1 MTVAVLFPN
10 KTVVTLGLAAGA
22 LLAATGSQAETF
34 AETILE
40 CRILTDREQRY
51 QCYDDA
57 EQQQAEAQRV
67 TRDVGKFDY
76 ESTSDPITGQTEH
89 SVFLRSD
96 RGLNRRRNP
105 IELELTCDSTEPGDY
120 RLVLNWG
127 EFLPSTEPEVTTR
140 IGQGESVTGT
150 WQTGRFRERTIF
162 PGAESGFTKVEL
174 INELE
179 AEAEAGNT
187 TLVFRTTP
195 YNYTP
200 ITAVFDMT
208 GFTDVIQPM
217 RSSCQ
222 F

>member
-10 KTVVTLGLAAGA
+10 KTAVTLGLAAGA
-22 LLAATGSQAETF
+22 LLAAAASQAETF
-34 AETILE
+34 AESILE
-40 CRILTDREQRY
+40 CRALTDQDQRYECYDEAEQR
-51 QCYDDA
+51 
-57 EQQQAEAQRV
+57 QAEAQKV

-76 ESTSDPITGQTEH
+76 ESVSDPITGQTEH

-105 IELELTCDSTEPGDY
+105 IELELTCDSTRPGDY

-127 EFLPSTEPEVTTR
+127 EFLPSTKPEVTTR
-140 IGQGESVTGT
+140 IGQGDSVTGS
-150 WQTGRFRERTIF
+150 WQADRFRERTIF
-162 PGAESGFTKVEL
+162 PGPESGYSKAEL
-174 INELE
+174 VNELE

-200 ITAVFDMT
+200 ITAVFDVT

-217 RSSCQ
+217 RASCQ

>member
-34 AETILE
+34 AEAILE
-40 CRILTDREQRY
+40 CRALTDREQRY

-57 EQQQAEAQRV
+57 EQQQFEVQSV

-150 WQTGRFRERTIF
+150 WQTDRFRERTIF

-187 TLVFRTTP
+187 TLVFRTKP

-217 RSSCQ
+217 RTSCQ